1 MVEADINAD
10 FAAALAAG
18 GFTHIRT
25 DFNESNVDQIALFE
39 GGGLIECVSS
49 EDGRGGSDI
58 QRARMQIQVRDAAT
72 GAGKEA
78 ARVRAIGIISLLH
91 RGVVT
96 NCLSVFWDGRAPD
109 HWTDENGRH
118 IYAIEFKVIRN
129 AGVVG

>member
-1 MVEADINAD
+1 MVEVDINAD

-49 EDGRGGSDI
+49 LDGRGGSDI
-58 QRARMQIQVRDAAT
+58 RQARMQIQVRDAAT
-72 GAGKEA
+72 GAGKES
-78 ARVRAIGIISLLH
+78 ARVRAIGIVSLLH

-96 NCLSVFWDGRAPD
+96 NCLSVFWDGRMI
-109 HWTDENGRH
+109 HWTDDNDRH

>member
-18 GFTHIRT
+18 GFMHIRT
-25 DFNESNVDQIALFE
+25 DFNESHVDQIALFE

-49 EDGRGGSDI
+49 DDGRGGSDI

-78 ARVRAIGIISLLH
+78 ARVRAISIISLLH

-96 NCLSVFWDGRAPD
+96 NCLSVFWDGRMS
-109 HWTDENGRH
+109 HWTDDNDRH
-118 IYAIEFKVIRN
+118 IYAIEFKVIRS